1 MKSSNQKMSV
11 AQCGFRTIFVGIGFI
26 VFSLIWGLVA
36 MQIDTEYQ
44 TRIENIQRE
53 NSNLAKSF
61 EVHLRRTLIS
71 TDSQLKV
78 VKKEYER
85 ENRVTPAVKAVWAAG
100 SEDAAIIQNA
110 IIDDQGNYI
119 AGKALPLPDMR
130 NLAHRDYF
138 QAHRDSAGFGLII
151 SKPLFSNTAKKWSIV
166 LSRRLNNPDGSFK
179 GLVSSSLSTDYFE
192 QFYQQMT
199 LLKGDVIALNS
210 TDGMV
215 LVRVGPDKVELGLDA
230 KQSDLYHFVAK
241 KPVDSILISSAIDA
255 ETRFVSYRVLP
266 DYPLIV
272 VVGVNRDQALAAYH
286 HRRLIYILTA
296 GGVSL
301 LIIFFGYIIAR
312 RRDREMRAQKEQMIS
327 NEKYQKIFSV
337 SPDSITIN
345 RVTDGLYL
353 DANQGFTKL
362 LGYTHDEAIGKTS
375 RELSIWANIEERSK
389 WTAILRENG
398 EIVEYEAD
406 FRAKSGDIR
415 TCDTSA
421 KLIEMDG
428 EPCVL
433 TVTRDITMRKQNDRE
448 IFNLNQCLKKN
459 LQEMQDL
466 NASLEEEID
475 ERMQVEETLRHKEDA
490 LKKSNETLSLAV
502 ELAHLGSWEYNPEM
516 DLFEF
521 GDDFYAVLG
530 TDEAMEGRF
539 ITSATYIQEFVHPD
553 DVWIVT
559 NEIKKSADAH
569 DHRYSSQVAHRVI
582 RRDGEVRTIAVQV
595 HAVTETS
602 GKAFN
607 LYGAI
612 QDITERVKIEEALLQ
627 KTDMIRHMAYYD
639 SLTDLP
645 NRRYLHERLEE
656 ELEKTRR
663 YSSQG
668 VAFFIDMDDL
678 KLVNDT
684 YGHTCGDEIIVAS
697 GARIVAEME
706 GGAFI
711 SRIGGDE
718 FFAILPGANDRSQV
732 SDIAERVL
740 TALSQK
746 HEMYGTQFHM
756 TASIGIAFYPTDGN
770 TVEEIVKDAD
780 NAMYAAK
787 NAGKNCWRFYATSMQ
802 TDKYHQMQLTN
813 DLRYAIERGELLV
826 HYQPQLMTSS
836 QSVVGFE
843 ALLRWNSAENGKVPP
858 CQFIPLAEQSGLIYS
873 VGEWVV
879 QEACRF
885 ARRLSDQGRGNLHVA
900 VNISAKQL
908 IADNFIAIIR
918 NAIREAGIEPQQ
930 LELEVTE
937 SMLMVSIEEAICKLN
952 ELKALGVNVTL
963 DDFGTGYSSLTYLR
977 RLPIDT
983 VKIDKSFID
992 QMMNDEHVDQVVGS
1006 IITMAH
1012 ILGMTVVA
1020 EGVEEEQQFMRLY
1033 LHGCDSIQGYLFS
1046 QPLPEG
1052 EAIQYKN
1059 KKWIS

>member
-11 AQCGFRTIFVGIGFI
+11 AQFGFRTIFVGIGFI
-26 VFSLIWGLVA
+26 AFSLIWGLVA
-36 MQIDTEYQ
+36 MQIDTDYQ
-44 TRIENIQRE
+44 TRVENIQRE

-61 EVHLRRTLIS
+61 EVHLRRTLVS
-71 TDSQLKV
+71 SDNQLKV
-78 VKKEYER
+78 IQGEYER
-85 ENRVTPAVKAVWAAG
+85 ENRITPAIKAVWAAE
-100 SEDAAIIQNA
+100 SDDAAIIQNA
-110 IIDDQGNYI
+110 IIDDHGNYI
-119 AGKALPLPDMR
+119 AGKVLPPPDMR

-138 QAHRDSAGFGLII
+138 QAHRDSAGLGLII
-151 SKPLFSNTAKKWSIV
+151 SKPLFSNAAKKWSMV

-179 GLVSSSLSTDYFE
+179 GIVSSSLSTDYFE
-192 QFYQQMT
+192 QFYRQMT
-199 LLKGDVIALNS
+199 LFKGDVIALNS

-215 LVRVGPDKVELGLDA
+215 LVRVGQDKVEMGLDA
-230 KQSDLYHFVAK
+230 KQSALYRFVEK
-241 KPVDSILISSAIDA
+241 KPVDSILISSIDA

-272 VVGVNRDQALAAYH
+272 VVGVNRDQALASYR
-286 HRRLIYILTA
+286 HRRLIYILIA
-296 GGVSL
+296 SCISL
-301 LIIFFGYIIAR
+301 LIIAFGYIIAR
-312 RRDREMRAQKEQMIS
+312 HRNREIRAQKAQMVS
-327 NEKYQKIFSV
+327 NEKYLKIFSV
-337 SPDSITIN
+337 SPDSVTIN
-345 RVTDGLYL
+345 RIADGLYL

-362 LGYTHDEAIGKTS
+362 LGYTRDEAIGKTS

-389 WTAILRENG
+389 WTGILKEKG
-398 EIVEYEAD
+398 EVVEYEAD
-406 FRAKSGDIR
+406 FRTKSGDIR
-415 TCDTSA
+415 SCDTSA
-421 KLIEMDG
+421 KLIELEG
-428 EPCVL
+428 EQCVL
-433 TVTRDITMRKQNDRE
+433 TVTRDITIRKQKDRE
-448 IFNLNQCLKKN
+448 IFNLNQCLEKN

-475 ERMQVEETLRHKEDA
+475 ERMQVEETLRHRETA
-490 LKKSNETLSLAV
+490 LKRSHETLSLAM
-502 ELAHLGSWEYNPEM
+502 ELAHLGPWEYNQET

-521 GDDFYAVLG
+521 GDDFYTVLK
-530 TDEAMEGRF
+530 TDEAGEGRF
-539 ITSATYIQEFVHPD
+539 ISSATYIQEFVHPD
-553 DVWIVT
+553 DVWIVA
-559 NEIKKSADAH
+559 NEMKKAADAH
-569 DHRYSSQVAHRVI
+569 DHGYSSQVAHRVI
-582 RRDGEVRTIAVQV
+582 CRDGEVRTIAVQV
-595 HAVTETS
+595 HTIAAAS

-607 LYGAI
+607 QYGVI

-627 KTDMIRHMAYYD
+627 KTDMIRHMAYFD
-639 SLTDLP
+639 ALTDLP

-656 ELEKTRR
+656 ELERTRR

-697 GARIVAEME
+697 GARIVAEMGE
-706 GGAFI
+706 GAFV

-718 FFAILPGANDRSQV
+718 FFAILPEVNDQPQV
-732 SDIAERVL
+732 RDIAQRVL
-740 TALSQK
+740 NALSQK
-746 HEMYGTQFHM
+746 HEMCGTHFHM

-770 TVEEIVKDAD
+770 TVEEIIKDAD

-787 NAGKNCWRFYATSMQ
+787 NAGKNCWQFYAVSMQ
-802 TDKYHQMQLTN
+802 ADKFHQMQLTN
-813 DLRYAIERGELLV
+813 DLRYAIEREELLV
-826 HYQPQLMTSS
+826 HYQPQVMTSS

-843 ALLRWNSAENGKVPP
+843 ALLRWNSAEHGKVSPL
-858 CQFIPLAEQSGLIYS
+858 QFIPLAEQSDLIYS
-873 VGEWVV
+873 IGQWVI

-885 ARRLSDQGRGNLHVA
+885 ACRLSDQGRGTLRVA

-937 SMLMVSIEEAICKLN
+937 SMLMVSVEEVICKLN
-952 ELKALGVNVTL
+952 ALKALGVNVTL

-992 QMMNDEHVDQVVGS
+992 QMMNDDHVDQVVGS

-1020 EGVEEEQQFMRLY
+1020 EGVEEEQQFMRLF

-1046 QPLPEG
+1046 QPLPEE